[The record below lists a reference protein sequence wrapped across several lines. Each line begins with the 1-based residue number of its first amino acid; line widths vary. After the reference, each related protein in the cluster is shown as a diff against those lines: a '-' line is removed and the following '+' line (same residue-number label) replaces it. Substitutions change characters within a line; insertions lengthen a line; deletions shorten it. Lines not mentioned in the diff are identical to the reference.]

1 MKSIITSLVVLS
13 FCLAPSLVMAQG
25 AYNHAEVGAFVDYLH
40 FSQSNP
46 ASNFVG
52 LGGRIAFNVST
63 HTQLE
68 AEMNYDFERNYTTTT
83 STGGTS
89 TFVRSRLRPITAL
102 FGPKFNLVGGSGPLR
117 LFVTGKLGL
126 INFSTSS
133 GSVSNGVTN
142 IGNTIANGTNRFAAY
157 PGAGIEGFWGP
168 IGLRL
173 DVGDEIYLN
182 NGTHNNLRV
191 TFGPQFR
198 F

>member
-1 MKSIITSLVVLS
+1 MKQIIISLAVVIS
-13 FCLAPSLVMAQG
+13 CLAAPSLVMAQG
-25 AYNHAEVGAFVDYLH
+25 TYNHAEVGVFADYLH
-40 FSQSNP
+40 FDQSNP

-52 LGGRIAFNVST
+52 VGGRVAFNLSSF
-63 HTQLE
+63 TQLE

-83 STGGTS
+83 STGGTT

-102 FGPKFNLVGGSGPLR
+102 FGPKFDLTRGALR
-117 LFVTGKLGL
+117 LFVTGKVGL
-126 INFSTSS
+126 INFSTSNA
-133 GSVSNGVTN
+133 SVSNGVTN
-142 IGNTIANGTNRFAAY
+142 IGNNIVNGTTRFAAY

-173 DVGDEIYLN
+173 DVGDEIYVN
-182 NGTHNNLRV
+182 NGTYNNLRV